1 MHEKNFFSK
10 KKWILTTID
19 FIAKGSYTVSLSINH
34 WTLQPNKALD
44 LIFFPQIMNVVFK
57 LKLNDIQT
65 EWYSIK
71 RHSSVT

>member
-19 FIAKGSYTVSLSINH
+19 FIAKGSYTVSLSINQ

-44 LIFFPQIMNVVFK
+44 LIFFPQIMNVVK

-71 RHSSVT
+71 RHSTVT